1 MSYDQFLLMTHH
13 RNREVHVLCVIS
25 EVAKVESREH
35 LADRFLANAQ
45 TVEVQTDNR
54 GTQASAHIHRFHS
67 SGHSES
73 QKLDNFGRTEAVDQR
88 QKTEL
93 DIYC

>member
-1 MSYDQFLLMTHH
+1 MTHH
-13 RNREVHVLCVIS
+13 RNRKVRVLRVIS
-25 EVAKVESREH
+25 EVAIVESHEH
-35 LADRFLANAQ
+35 LADHFLANAQ
-45 TVEVQTDNR
+45 TVEVQTGNW
-54 GTQASAHIHRFHS
+54 GTQTSAHLHRFHS

-73 QKLDNFGRTEAVDQR
+73 QKLDRFGRTEAVDQR